1 MMMKG
6 LPCSG
11 KTEWATKWANQK
23 ASRRRLS
30 WSDILNAMG
39 GRYSRERRPIAFDGM
54 LRMMCVAL
62 RHGKDVVID
71 ECNLNSAEYGII
83 LTRAMQCKVRTE
95 WHTMKTTADECKI
108 RAREQGKAVTD
119 MDIDRLALRYAAW
132 LKHKH

>member
-1 MMMKG
+1 MMKG

-23 ASRRRLS
+23 ANRLRLS
-30 WSDILNAMG
+30 WSDILNSMG

-71 ECNLNSAEYGII
+71 EWHHPHKGN
-83 LTRAMQCKVRTE
+83 AMQGKDRVA
-95 WHTMKTTADECKI
+95 HDEDH
-108 RAREQGKAVTD
+108 RRRV
-119 MDIDRLALRYAAW
+119 
-132 LKHKH
+132 